1 MKIDA
6 HHHFWTYNTDEFGWI
21 DDSMAAIRRSFHPA
35 DLAAIL
41 PQADVNGVVTVQARQ
56 SLQETTWLLEL
67 AAANAFIRGVVGW
80 VPLVDPRVGDVL
92 EGLKAAGNPK
102 LRAVRHVLQGEAD
115 AYMLQDA
122 FHRGLD
128 LLPRFGLVYDILI
141 FERQLAAAVQLVD
154 RHPHQVFVLD
164 HIAKPRIGDHAI
176 EPWRTWMRELAKRP
190 NVYVKLSGMVTEADF
205 KTWTPDQLRPYAEI
219 TLEAFGPRRTM
230 IGSDWPVCLVA
241 CGYVRWHQLARSWI
255 ASLTPAEQ
263 ARVLG
268 GTAVEAYGLNV

>member
-1 MKIDA
+1 MKIDS

-35 DLAAIL
+35 DLAPLL
-41 PQADVNGVVTVQARQ
+41 PQADLDGVVTVQARQ
-56 SLQETTWLLEL
+56 SLAETNWLLEL
-67 AAANAFIRGVVGW
+67 AAQNDFIRGVVGW
-80 VPLVDPRVGDVL
+80 VPLIDPKVGDVL
-92 EGLKAAGNPK
+92 ESLQAAGNPK

-115 AYMLQDA
+115 EYMLQDA

-154 RHPHQVFVLD
+154 RHPNQVFVLD
-164 HIAKPRIGDHAI
+164 HIAKPRIRDLAI
-176 EPWRTWMRELAKRP
+176 EPWRTWIRELARRP

-205 KTWTPDQLRPYAEI
+205 KAWTPDQLRAYAEI
-219 TLEAFGPRRTM
+219 TVDAFGPKRTM

-241 CGYVRWHQLARSWI
+241 CDYVRWHQLARSWI
-255 ASLTPAEQ
+255 AKLSPAEQ

-268 GTAVEAYGLNV
+268 GTAIEAYGLK